1 MLIYKHNKKE
11 RMKMTK
17 QRTWNIS
24 WYVGHDKEDDES
36 CPLERSTR
44 NIKEVLETVNCDNY
58 IDRETEKQ
66 DVLDQIKTKHN
77 LHDDKFIFISEVK

>member
-1 MLIYKHNKKE
+1 
-11 RMKMTK
+11 MTK

-24 WYVGHDKEDDES
+24 WYVGHDKVDEES
-36 CPLERSTR
+36 CPLEIYTS
-44 NIKEVLETVNCDNY
+44 NIKEVLTTVNCDSY

-66 DVLDQIKTKHN
+66 DVLDQIKTNHN

>member
-1 MLIYKHNKKE
+1 
-11 RMKMTK
+11 MTK

-24 WYVGHDKEDDES
+24 WFVDYSK
-36 CPLERSTR
+36 T
-44 NIKEVLETVNCDNY
+44 KEVLETVNCDNY

>member
-1 MLIYKHNKKE
+1 
-11 RMKMTK
+11 MTK

-24 WYVGHDKEDDES
+24 WYVGHDKEDEES